1 MIKRIRNHDFA
12 VPNKVTDLGCVVIY
26 KYLLLQMTSLTT
38 KVKKLMHIYK
48 QVASSNL
55 QWDNLITQ
63 E

>member
-55 QWDNLITQ
+55 Q
-63 E
+63 